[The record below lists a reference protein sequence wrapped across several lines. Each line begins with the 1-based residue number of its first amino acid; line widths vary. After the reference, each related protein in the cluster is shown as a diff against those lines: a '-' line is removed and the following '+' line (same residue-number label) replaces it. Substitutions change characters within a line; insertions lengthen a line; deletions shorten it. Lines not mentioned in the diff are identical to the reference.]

1 MYKAL
6 DEKDLNQYRKY
17 VKEKLAALPSL
28 LTHVSP
34 QSFPEKVR
42 SSIPDGDLVA
52 LYTGVQGLAEAVYE
66 SLEQKIEELSHG
78 REVFQERSAEL
89 SQLNTLLQT
98 ELTALKESQTELQQ
112 QNSHL
117 AGLQDTALALMNC
130 LEPAHV
136 LETVLQRA
144 LELLGAPHGYICL
157 LIGEIMEIKA
167 GVGIYQ
173 PWIGSQKKWG
183 EGLAGKVWQTGLP
196 LVVSDYPVWPDR
208 ELNLEGDEIR
218 AVLGAPLKA
227 GAEVI
232 GIIGLA
238 YEAAPV
244 KKSLTAHVVGPQSGN
259 HGLRPGEINDASAI
273 PADSLQRTLEVLVQF
288 ARMASTALGNL
299 HVSQETQSAL
309 SRAAFLYEASAE
321 FSHAQTYD
329 DILAI
334 LRLYTSLGENASHI
348 AVNLFDHPWTE
359 ARPAEWISV
368 LAWHDQRT
376 WITPRSH
383 YRRADFPCFSQL
395 LQPNTPVFIENILTD
410 PRLDEATRT
419 WYSQSLAAST
429 ALFIPLVAG
438 AQWIGYLSAA
448 CALPTAF
455 SEAEIR
461 RLMILM
467 TGPAAVAVQ
476 NLRRLQ
482 DIQAHAYREHLTR
495 EITAK
500 ISSSMDLE
508 TILKITARTLSQALG
523 TSHALI
529 RLGSLPPPASVIA
542 TEPKASRDL
551 GLSSGHEIPSGGAWL
566 RTGDVGL
573 QSPVSWETQTD
584 LPIPVKETLS
594 VTERS
599 KPQ

>member
-28 LTHVSP
+28 LTHVSS
-34 QSFPEKVR
+34 QSFPAGVR

-52 LYTGVQGLAEAVYE
+52 LYTGVHGLAEAVYE
-66 SLEQKIEELSHG
+66 ALEQKIEELSHG

-89 SQLNTLLQT
+89 SQLNSALQT

-112 QNSHL
+112 QNLHL
-117 AGLQDTALALMNC
+117 TGLQDTALALMNC

-136 LETVLQRA
+136 LETVLHRA

-157 LIGEIMEIKA
+157 LTGEIMEIKA

-173 PWIGSQKKWG
+173 AWISSQKKWG

-196 LVVSDYPVWPDR
+196 LVVGDYPAWPDR
-208 ELNLEGDEIR
+208 ELNLEGDEIQ
-218 AVLGAPLKA
+218 AMLGAPLKA
-227 GAEVI
+227 GTEVI
-232 GIIGLA
+232 GVIGLA
-238 YEAAPV
+238 YEATV
-244 KKSLTAHVVGPQSGN
+244 RT
-259 HGLRPGEINDASAI
+259 PGETARAASPERSRSDAGLEQI
-273 PADSLQRTLEVLVQF
+273 KEVLVQF

-299 HVSQETQSAL
+299 RVSQETQNAL

-329 DILAI
+329 DVLAI

-348 AVNLFDHPWTE
+348 AINLFDHPWTE

-368 LAWHDQRT
+368 LAWYDHRT

-395 LQPNTPVFIENILTD
+395 LQPNTPVFIENVVTD

-438 AQWIGYLSAA
+438 AQWIGYLSVA
-448 CALPTAF
+448 CSLPTTF
-455 SEAEIR
+455 PEAEIR
-461 RLMILM
+461 RLMILL

-482 DIQAHAYREHLTR
+482 DIQARAYREHLTR
-495 EITAK
+495 EIAAK
-500 ISSSMDLE
+500 VSSSMDLE
-508 TILKITARTLSQALG
+508 TILKTTARTLSQALG

-529 RLGSLPPPASVIA
+529 RLGSLPPTAAAGSESHPAFELPSSVA
-542 TEPKASRDL
+542 PEVRELSTRDSKRPVVSF
-551 GLSSGHEIPSGGAWL
+551 GLRPSA
-566 RTGDVGL
+566 
-573 QSPVSWETQTD
+573 QWEGRAD
-584 LPIPVKETLS
+584 LPLPMQETLS
-594 VTERS
+594 LNERS
-599 KPQ
+599 KTQ